1 MTSSGTYA
9 FSLSYGEAL
18 LAAYARTRA
27 RLPELRQ
34 EHFVN
39 ARRELN
45 LLLSAWSNKQV
56 NLWKVE
62 LISQALTQ
70 GTATYNVD
78 PSVVMIL
85 DSYRTVNNA
94 TAQQTDNYMSAISRT
109 TYATYANKFTQ
120 GPPTTYWFDRLI
132 SPTVT
137 LWPVPDGAGP
147 YTFNYYAVRQVQDA
161 DIASGETPDVPY
173 RWLDALVAGLAYR
186 LGVIYAEATMLPL
199 LKEQAALAWSDAA
212 EQDTENVNVK
222 VNAQL
227 GQYYT

>member
-1 MTSSGTYA
+1 MTSSGTYS
-9 FSLSYGEAL
+9 FSLSYGEAV
-18 LAAYARTRA
+18 LAAFARTRN

-56 NLWKVE
+56 NLWKVD

-85 DSYRTVNNA
+85 DAYRTVNNG
-94 TAQQTDNYMSAISRT
+94 TAQQVDNYMSPISRT

-147 YTFNYYAVRQVQDA
+147 YTMNYYAVRQVQDA
-161 DIASGETPDVPY
+161 SIASGETPDVPY
-173 RWLDALVAGLAYR
+173 RWLDALVADLAYR
-186 LGVIYAEATMLPL
+186 LGLIYAEATMLPL
-199 LKEQAALAWSDAA
+199 LKGQAALAWADAA
-212 EQDTENVNVK
+212 EQDTESVNMK
-222 VNAQL
+222 INAQL
-227 GQYYT
+227 GTYYD